1 MNLLKIAWRNLWR
14 NKRRT
19 SITSASILFAVFF
32 AISMRS
38 MQLGTYDHMIKGMI
52 ESFTG
57 FLQIQQL
64 NYQEDPSLENSF
76 ECSNEFLTEL
86 EQTPGVKAAV
96 PRVETF
102 ALASSGSL
110 TKGALIIGIDPEKE
124 RKLSNPENILVRYRI
139 TNENLEKLKGDKR
152 LSFELTQKL
161 GDLLYNSY
169 SNTGTIAMDLEL
181 DKEKQKD
188 LLDVIGSYTTFP
200 GNYLEENDKGVLVSD
215 RLAKYLKLSIG
226 DSLVLMGQGY
236 HGSTAAGL
244 YPVRGIVKLANP
256 ELDNKLI
263 YMTLT
268 SAQNFASLETNVTT
282 IAINLT
288 DNSDEG
294 MIAMQNTIG
303 AKIKNPKTVVKNWK
317 QFNKILM
324 QQIDSDNQS
333 GKAFIV
339 LLYFIIFFGIFGTVL
354 MMIHERYHEFG
365 VIVAI
370 GMRKTKLALI
380 MIYELFL
387 IGLIGV
393 ISGTGLSVPLI
404 FALYYNPIRLT
415 GDMAQAMEDM
425 GFEPIMPL
433 AWFDSYVFWQGFVV
447 IVMVMLSSIYPLR
460 KVLKLKEAEALRA

>member
-19 SITSASILFAVFF
+19 TITVASILFAVFF

-38 MQLGTYDHMIKGMI
+38 MQLGTYDHMIKSMI

-57 FLQIQQL
+57 FLQVQQV
-64 NYQEDPSLENSF
+64 NYQDDPSLENTF
-76 ECSNEFLTEL
+76 ECQDQLLSNL
-86 EQTPGVKAAV
+86 ENTPGIKAAV

-102 ALASSGSL
+102 ALVSSGSL
-110 TKGALIIGIDPEKE
+110 TKGALIIGIDTEKE
-124 RKLSNPENILVRYRI
+124 RKLSNPENLLVRYRI
-139 TNENLEKLKGDKR
+139 TQESITKLKADNR
-152 LSFELTQKL
+152 LPIETRQRLDEIL
-161 GDLLYNSY
+161 NNSY
-169 SNTGTIAMDLEL
+169 SNTGTIAMDLDL
-181 DKEKQKD
+181 DKEKQKEI
-188 LLDVIGSYTTFP
+188 LEIIGSAAPFS
-200 GNYLEENDKGVLVSD
+200 GKYLESNDNGVLVSD
-215 RLAKYLKLSIG
+215 RLAKYLKISIG
-226 DSLVLMGQGY
+226 DSLILMGQGY

-244 YPVRGIVKLANP
+244 YPVRGIVRLANP

-263 YMTLT
+263 YMTLA
-268 SAQNFASLETNVTT
+268 SVQNFASLDKNVTT
-282 IAINLT
+282 IAINLN

-294 MIAMQNTIG
+294 MIAMQNIINS
-303 AKIKNPKTVVKNWK
+303 KLNNSKLVVKNWK

-324 QQIDSDNQS
+324 QQIDSDNQT
-333 GKAFIV
+333 GKAFLA

-393 ISGTGLSVPLI
+393 ISGTALSFPL
-404 FALYYNPIRLT
+404 LYILHTKPIRLT
-415 GDMAQAMEDM
+415 GDLAQAMEDM
-425 GFEPIMPL
+425 GFDAIMPL
-433 AWFDSYVFWQGFVV
+433 AWIDSYIFWQGFVV
-447 IVMVMLSSIYPLR
+447 ILMVMLSCIYPLR